1 MNLERASLTD
11 RLAAGVA
18 RTRADRV
25 DRMLEGLRGAEVNA
39 LLLGM
44 PELASIIYQTR
55 KAAIRGAFGPA
66 GGER

>member
-25 DRMLEGLRGAEVNA
+25 DRMLEGLRGAA
-39 LLLGM
+39 
-44 PELASIIYQTR
+44 R
-55 KAAIRGAFGPA
+55 R
-66 GGER
+66 